1 MVILQDV
8 NGLSAAHMAAL
19 EGHTNCVTVLA
30 SHRAY
35 LNFTDYSNDRYI
47 AIHAY
52 TTRPNEGPLCN
63 LHLYLFPGILLWT
76 MPQTLAILSALM
88 S

>member
-19 EGHTNCVTVLA
+19 EGHTNCVTVLV

-47 AIHAY
+47 AIHA
-52 TTRPNEGPLCN
+52 
-63 LHLYLFPGILLWT
+63 
-76 MPQTLAILSALM
+76 
-88 S
+88 